1 MTDRSNTPDASP
13 PRSSLSFRV
22 FDSFE
27 LLLNGEVVP
36 LRPTKAKAIVAWFCL
51 SGQSRISRSRLASL
65 LWSGANEEN
74 SRGSLRNI
82 LYVLRDNPP
91 VPGMDPIVSDRETV
105 IWTLDRLPNEVAV
118 ALSALDQGDE
128 RPLRSLSLAEA
139 DLRFATDLF
148 GLDPEFETF
157 LRSQRD
163 PFIAAMADALRARL
177 QPTNQSESSRVVA
190 EKLRELVPHDE
201 TATRHLMLLDIAA
214 GNSAAALEHYN
225 RLWALLDEEFDV
237 EPSEAT
243 QALAV
248 RIKSQGTVQAP
259 PPQPLL
265 SLAPAQDRITVYLRP
280 IAGDM
285 MSDDNRIVVNG
296 MQAEIVSSLLTVGD
310 WIVIEADNDTPLP
323 TMRGNFELRGVFS
336 PGIGEMRVILTLKD
350 TSSGRIIWTTALP
363 LNRGDWIRNSE
374 LAVQRLASHLIG
386 KVESHYVTNLDSL
399 GDGDLPDYDKL
410 VRARWLM
417 NDWSPDSDRRA
428 EALMRS
434 VTTKGEVGLRAR
446 VMLAELLNSRSV
458 VFPGLYAPREGVA
471 EAYEIAEGCVR
482 DDILRSDAW
491 LALAWSSVQSGRF
504 GRAIEAADE
513 AALGSQSSPRR
524 IASTAEVLALSG
536 QTERAARLSA
546 AVNVLDPGINRA
558 TLGYRVSIALLSG
571 DYDGCVS
578 YAQKSDNIIV
588 FGYGYAAAAAELA
601 GKPDIAK
608 GCWDRFKSDLRRRWH
623 GKSEP
628 DALQWFASAT
638 PLSPEAGLNRVIDAI
653 ARIA

>member
-1 MTDRSNTPDASP
+1 MTDRSATSDVPM
-13 PRSSLSFRV
+13 PRSVLSFRV

-27 LLLNGEVVP
+27 LLLNGVVIP
-36 LRPTKAKAIVAWFCL
+36 LRPTKAKAIVAWFCF
-51 SGQSRISRSRLASL
+51 SGQTRISRARLASL

-91 VPGMDPIVSDRETV
+91 VPGMDLISSDRETV
-105 IWTLDRLPNEVAV
+105 ISTLDRVPNEVTA
-118 ALSALDQGDE
+118 ALAALDRGEDG
-128 RPLRSLSLAEA
+128 PLRSLSLAEA

-148 GLDPEFETF
+148 GLDPEFDTF
-157 LRSQRD
+157 LRNQCA
-163 PFIAAMADALRARL
+163 PFIATMADTLRARL
-177 QPTNQSESSRVVA
+177 LPSNQSESTRVVA

-225 RLWALLDEEFDV
+225 RLWALLDDEFDV

-248 RIKSQGTVQAP
+248 RIKSQGVVQSVA
-259 PPQPLL
+259 PQPLV

-310 WIVIEADNDTPLP
+310 WIVIEADSDTPLP
-323 TMRGNFELRGVFS
+323 TTRGNFELRGVFS

-350 TSSGRIIWTTALP
+350 THSGRIIWTNALP
-363 LNRGDWIRNSE
+363 VNRGDWIRNSE
-374 LAVQRLASHLIG
+374 LAVQRLAAHLIG

-399 GDGDLPDYDKL
+399 GDEDLPDYDKL

-417 NDWSPDSDRRA
+417 NDWSPESDRRA

-434 VTTKGEVGLRAR
+434 VATKGEVGLRAR
-446 VMLAELLNSRSV
+446 VMLAELLNSRSL

-471 EAYEIAEGCVR
+471 EAYDIAEGCVR
-482 DDILRSDAW
+482 DDMLRSDAW
-491 LALAWSSVQSGRF
+491 LALAWSAVQSDRL
-504 GRAIEAADE
+504 GRAVTAADQ
-513 AALGSQSSPRR
+513 AIRGNQSSPQR
-524 IASTAEVLALSG
+524 IASAAEVLALSG
-536 QTERAARLSA
+536 EVARAASLSD
-546 AVNVLDPGINRA
+546 AVRVMDPGISRM
-558 TLGYRVSIALLSG
+558 TLAYRVPTALLAGDFEGCIDLADRSG
-571 DYDGCVS
+571 GATVVDH
-578 YAQKSDNIIV
+578 A
-588 FGYGYAAAAAELA
+588 YAAAAASMMGNRKRARDL
-601 GKPDIAK
+601 
-608 GCWDRFKSDLRRRWH
+608 WQRFSTDLDRRWH
-623 GKSEP
+623 GRKPP
-628 DALQWFASAT
+628 DHLEWFMTAAPISASKERHAVAAALS
-638 PLSPEAGLNRVIDAI
+638 GLA
-653 ARIA
+653 